1 MYIYGLDFTS
11 APRHHKPITCAECV
25 LEDGT
30 LRVRDFTELTDFT
43 QFEAFLAHPG
53 PWVAGLDFPFG
64 QPARLVRALEWGE
77 TWQDYVGVVADMS
90 KQAFVD
96 MLKVYKDARPPGDKQ
111 HLRRTDELAR
121 SCSPMM
127 LYGVPV
133 GKMFFEGA
141 PRLLASGVQVVPCY
155 MNGDS
160 RVVVEAY
167 PALVARKW
175 ANHGY
180 KSDTKRKQTEAH
192 RDARQAIVT
201 GLQAE
206 CRARYGFD
214 LELDET
220 MAADFIKDPTGD
232 ALDAVLC
239 AVQAAWTCSK
249 PDYGIPAGCDPLEGW
264 IVDPDML
271 RDEGRKHSPSSRRRS
286 TAKPRYA

>member
-1 MYIYGLDFTS
+1 MHIYGLDFTS
-11 APRHHKPITCAECV
+11 APSHHKPITCAVCA

-30 LRVRDFTELTDFT
+30 LHVHDFTELTEFA
-43 QFEAFLAHPG
+43 QFEAFLARPG

-64 QPARLVRALEWGE
+64 QPARLVRALEWGD
-77 TWQDYVGVVADMS
+77 TWPAYVSIVAGMS

-96 MLKVYKDARPPGDKQ
+96 TLKVYKDARPPGDKQ

-141 PRLLASGVQVVPCY
+141 PRLLASGAQVVPCH
-155 MNGDS
+155 MNGDG

-175 ANHGY
+175 AQHGY
-180 KSDTKRKQTEAH
+180 KSDTKKKQTVAH
-192 RDARQAIVT
+192 RDARQAIVA
-201 GLQAE
+201 GLRAE
-206 CRARYGFD
+206 CQARYGFALALND
-214 LELDET
+214 A
-220 MAADFIKDPTGD
+220 MAADFIADPTGD

-239 AVQAAWTCSK
+239 AVQAAWACSR
-249 PDYGIPAGCDPLEGW
+249 PDYGIPEGCAPLEGW

-271 RDEGRKHSPSSRRRS
+271 RGGL
-286 TAKPRYA
+286 

>member
-1 MYIYGLDFTS
+1 MHIYGLDFTS
-11 APRHHKPITCAECV
+11 APRPQKPITCAECA

-30 LRVRDFTELTDFT
+30 LHVRDFTELADFA
-43 QFEAFLAHPG
+43 QFEAFLRRPG

-64 QPARLVRALEWGE
+64 QPARLVRALAWGE
-77 TWQDYVGVVADMS
+77 TWPAYVGVVGSMS

-96 MLKVYKDARPPGDKQ
+96 TLKVYRDGQPRGDKQ
-111 HLRRTDELAR
+111 HLRRTDERAKSR
-121 SCSPMM
+121 SPMM

-141 PRLLASGVQVVPCY
+141 PRLLASGVQVVPCH

-175 ANHGY
+175 AQYGY
-180 KSDTKRKQTEAH
+180 KSDTKKKQTVAH
-192 RDARQAIVT
+192 RNAREAIVT

-206 CRARYGFD
+206 CQARYGFD
-214 LELDET
+214 LALDEM
-220 MAADFIKDPTGD
+220 MAADFIADPTGD
-232 ALDAVLC
+232 GLDAVLC

-249 PDYGIPAGCDPLEGW
+249 PDYGIPADCNPVEGW
-264 IVDPDML
+264 IVDPDAL
-271 RDEGRKHSPSSRRRS
+271 RDEGR
-286 TAKPRYA
+286 